1 MSAVIA
7 EFKLTKEERHA
18 VFAGTLKV
26 LRRPQK
32 PEGVDKYVVSQ
43 TKGGLQILN
52 REEGTTIEVP
62 KEPRLW
68 ITFKGWHLKAGS
80 IEWETM
86 VVIHDER
93 ETHRVLA
100 NGIGGL
106 QREAGLKTRWGTR
119 VIHSGGAVT
128 VVEKTVP
135 TKEQLKEH
143 WTSETER
150 GYGGRNEFEMSAE
163 GDLVQATGV
172 GDDYLKLFAAD
183 AELDSVDL
191 RAKKRRQGKQ
201 AHAQLKIQAR
211 RDHTVSAGGEN
222 LTHSF
227 S

>member
-1 MSAVIA
+1 MSGAVA

-26 LRRPQK
+26 LRRLQK
-32 PEGVDKYVVSQ
+32 PEGVTKVIVSQ
-43 TKGGLQILN
+43 TKGGRQILN
-52 REEGTTIEVP
+52 REEGTTIDVP
-62 KEPRLW
+62 REPRLW

-80 IEWETM
+80 VEWETM
-86 VVIHDER
+86 VVIHDQR

-106 QREAGLKTRWGTR
+106 QRESGLKTRWGTR
-119 VIHSGGAVT
+119 VIHSGGEVK

-172 GDDYLKLFAAD
+172 GDDYLKRFAGE
-183 AELDSVDL
+183 AEPESEGL
-191 RAKKRRQGKQ
+191 RAKRRREAKA
-201 AHAQLKIQAR
+201 AHARLKIQAR
-211 RDHTVSAGGEN
+211 RDNTASAAGANVS
-222 LTHSF
+222 HSF
-227 S
+227 